1 MARLERDIRYIDRDF
16 NTIRNN
22 LIQYSKTYFPN
33 TYNDFTETSTGMLF
47 MEMAAYVGDVMSFYL
62 DNQIQETFIQKA
74 RQTTNLYALAYSLGY
89 VPKVTTVAST
99 MIDFFQQVPSK
110 LENGEYIPDYD
121 YSLIIPE
128 NTEVASNVDS
138 TQTFIIEDVVDFSA
152 SSSLDPTIVSVYQ
165 ISGTNPTYY
174 LLKKSRKAI
183 SATINSL
190 DLVFTSSKK
199 FDTRTINDSNII
211 SVLEQWQY
219 LV

>member
-62 DNQIQETFIQKA
+62 DNQIQETFTTLA
-74 RQTTNLYALAYSLGY
+74 RQTNNLYALAYSLGY

-199 FDTRTINDSNII
+199 FDTRTINDSNIRRI
-211 SVLEQWQY
+211 R
-219 LV
+219 